1 MAKLSTIFASKMC
14 RMSVE
19 TVVIIRK
26 TRRPLLVI
34 SYSTKIRINVVC
46 FGELQ
51 VKPDFSW
58 C

>member
-1 MAKLSTIFASKMC
+1 MAKLSTIFARKMC

-34 SYSTKIRINVVC
+34 SYLT
-46 FGELQ
+46 ETTE
-51 VKPDFSW
+51 
-58 C
+58 